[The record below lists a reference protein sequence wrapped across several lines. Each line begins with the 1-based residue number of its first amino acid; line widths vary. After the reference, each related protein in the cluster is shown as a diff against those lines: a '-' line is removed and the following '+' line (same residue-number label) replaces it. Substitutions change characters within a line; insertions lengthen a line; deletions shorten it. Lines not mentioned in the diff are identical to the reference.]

1 MIIQIIS
8 IKNII
13 ICKYYIILIN
23 CKDLIDLNISIN
35 LWGTYNE
42 FDKTLEGDVKKFM
55 YHTFCD
61 LAMKKYTE
69 NIQEQST
76 FCLKLIRN
84 LGCYPLVNNQYFD
97 PKNDR
102 CKILHYWIYNSVKN
116 KQISNNLISDCFG
129 DYKDHMNSISM
140 TPNCPYHPYDDMY
153 EEPMNMIILDIFQS
167 NIHIIIDIV
176 TRENYPTYLSVQ
188 QYICECVKIYKEMYN
203 RYCPKVD
210 AHNKKRNVTCDML
223 NTFKDTYKSFLSA
236 TQHKKYK
243 IPSLDKVEADY
254 LNMCEQ
260 EAPKLALT
268 SQMAKISSV
277 LQDAT
282 QEADRYSG
290 AIPPLL
296 SLTDENQ
303 GSPMSSTVSTAVGT
317 VAGASS
323 ILALL
328 YKVNK

>member
-1 MIIQIIS
+1 
-8 IKNII
+8 
-13 ICKYYIILIN
+13 
-23 CKDLIDLNISIN
+23 
-35 LWGTYNE
+35 
-42 FDKTLEGDVKKFM
+42 M

-254 LNMCEQ
+254 LN
-260 EAPKLALT
+260 
-268 SQMAKISSV
+268 I
-277 LQDAT
+277 
-282 QEADRYSG
+282 
-290 AIPPLL
+290 
-296 SLTDENQ
+296 
-303 GSPMSSTVSTAVGT
+303 PMSSTVSTAVGT

-328 YKVNK
+328 YKFSPARRWVHSGIKGNRGRISSNLYEDVPNELLYDGFQGEDVSSYNTRYNIGYGSV